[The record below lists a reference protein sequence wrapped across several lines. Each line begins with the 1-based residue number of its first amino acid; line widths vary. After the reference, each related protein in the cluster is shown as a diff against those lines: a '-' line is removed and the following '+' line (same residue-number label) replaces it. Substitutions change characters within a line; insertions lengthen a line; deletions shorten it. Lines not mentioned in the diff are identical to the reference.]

1 MALKL
6 GTIFGGS
13 TTAIAGTAGAVS
25 VMMAAAVGVMMMR
38 GDDAAEAPVE
48 PSVPQVEEQVE
59 ETTPDAVAAEA
70 SAEVEPDAAP
80 MPDAPVFDL
89 VRVEADGSAVVAGRS
104 SAAALVTLRLD
115 GDAVQD
121 VEADAGGAFVALLS
135 LAPSDSPRVLSLE
148 AVLGDSDP
156 VAGRET
162 VIIAPFGMEGPEPE
176 PDLLAE
182 VDPEPETEVERPGVG
197 ALTSAA
203 PSVDVD
209 TDAELGAEEVASLP
223 GTTPGQTPE
232 ADVTPA
238 PEPAGDAAEEAPA
251 DPADPAPAAPS
262 IMIASDSGVRMLQA
276 GGDAPLAQTDV
287 QIDAISYNTV
297 GDVTLSGRGPATTE
311 LRVLLNNEPI
321 RLGEVGPGGD
331 WSLDLPEVD
340 PGTYT
345 LSVEQL
351 SEDGSVTARVDTPFL
366 REDPDRIA
374 ASPMLVQDGASVITV
389 QPGFTL
395 WGIAQANLG
404 EGILYV
410 SIFEENRDQIDDPD
424 LIFPGQI
431 FSIPDLPQDA
441 SSQ

>member
-38 GDDAAEAPVE
+38 GDEAADAPVE

-59 ETTPDAVAAEA
+59 ETTPDAVAAETPA
-70 SAEVEPDAAP
+70 DIGPDVAP

-162 VIIAPFGMEGPEPE
+162 VIIAPFGMAEPEPE

-203 PSVDVD
+203 PRVDAD

-223 GTTPGQTPE
+223 GIAPGQTPE

-238 PEPAGDAAEEAPA
+238 PEPAADAAEEAPA

-351 SEDGSVTARVDTPFL
+351 SEDGLVTARVDTPFL

-374 ASPMLVQDGASVITV
+374 ASPMLVEDGTSVITV

-431 FSIPDLPQDA
+431 FSIPDLSEEA
-441 SSQ
+441 SNQ